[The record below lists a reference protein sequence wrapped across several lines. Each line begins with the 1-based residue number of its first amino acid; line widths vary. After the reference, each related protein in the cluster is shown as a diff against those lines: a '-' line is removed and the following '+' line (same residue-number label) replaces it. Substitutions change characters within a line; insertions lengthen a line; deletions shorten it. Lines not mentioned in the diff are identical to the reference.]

1 MTAVD
6 LFDAS
11 ITVTA
16 LAADLGVD
24 AGDVRV
30 ILAEHDLQPDQGDVL
45 TQAEAVE
52 VRAVLDPDNERTV
65 PELFGLAAVDWR
77 DHADDPL

>member
-1 MTAVD
+1 MTAAD

-11 ITVTA
+11 ITVSA

-30 ILAEHDLQPDQGDVL
+30 VLDEHAVQPAEDDVL
-45 TQAEAVE
+45 TQEQAVA
-52 VRAVLDPDNERTV
+52 VRGVLDPGNERTV

-77 DHADDPL
+77 DYADDPL